1 MIPEYE
7 ERIAVRISKE
17 ENQQIDQ
24 IVKKRKF
31 QNKSQVIRAALKE
44 FLKTT

>member
-17 ENQQIDQ
+17 EKQQIDQ
-24 IVKKRKF
+24 LIIEGKF
-31 QNKSQVIRAALKE
+31 KSKSQVIRAALKE
-44 FLKTT
+44 FLDEA